1 MLGEGCRPALG
12 VRARELGWRGASST
26 AAVGRQGKL
35 DSDSSHVGATIG
47 VVGRRGRRR
56 TLLGGSA
63 SFMRRQ
69 PRRGERSLTAAARAG
84 GGIGEIG
91 TKGVGACST
100 VAAGQLGELELGGT
114 CSTALRGDRSR
125 LRLALADGARSSFPS
140 LLLLPVLAHPSL
152 VVTVFQDFSS
162 TGQPPSTRR
171 PGRWEAVQ
179 DAEAGAANSTAG
191 GGGGERPRA
200 CG

>member
-1 MLGEGCRPALG
+1 MPAGRSRGAAAAGQQGELELGDASATATTAMRGPPPKWWGEEAEPHAGGGVASHARGEGLPTAASRAGGG
-12 VRARELGWRGASST
+12 VGELGARGAGASST

-114 CSTALRGDRSR
+114 CSTALAG
-125 LRLALADGARSSFPS
+125 
-140 LLLLPVLAHPSL
+140 
-152 VVTVFQDFSS
+152 
-162 TGQPPSTRR
+162 R
-171 PGRWEAVQ
+171 P
-179 DAEAGAANSTAG
+179 
-191 GGGGERPRA
+191 
-200 CG
+200 